1 MSTPLPPGRGLWRL
15 TLHNRSF
22 AGAAGTWQTSL
33 IAELT
38 SARGRLLEQN
48 LNAPAKLSFTLNGAS
63 AEAQLIKEL
72 QHEVV
77 AWRWDTGSGADVPYF
92 RGIVG
97 QSEDQLTE
105 QSHTVNFVCHD
116 NLAMLARRYL
126 TNVTPL
132 NLVQTDQDN
141 IVSHLV
147 SLGTILTASGGTAFS
162 PGSALPVTVLRVNP
176 DGTARVGFSGV
187 LRDRN
192 YAGQSAI
199 GDLITQLGAVIGG
212 FDFDITPGWRVL
224 WAGTQASDALRVFY
238 PSQGVVRTE
247 PLEFGGGIATVT
259 RTADSGDY
267 TNYWRVIGN
276 NGSSDPNAP
285 QLYSEAFNADSNN
298 VGAVPVGTWMGADTG
313 ADVSL
318 QATLDQQ
325 AQGNLNRSGVLVP
338 SYALGLRGGV
348 YAEGMLNMGDT
359 VPIVI
364 QSGRL
369 NVNSSVRVVG
379 LTFTIG
385 DDGQEDVGL
394 TVGRPATSLV
404 SMLTATAADVNAL
417 ARR

>member
-1 MSTPLPPGRGLWRL
+1 MSTPVPPGRGLWRL

-22 AGAAGTWQTSL
+22 GNVTTWQASL

-48 LNAPAKLSFTLNGAS
+48 LNVPAKLSFTLNGTS
-63 AEAQLIKEL
+63 AEAQLVKEL

-77 AWRWDTGSGADVPYF
+77 AWRWDTGSGADVAYF
-92 RGIVG
+92 RGTVC

-132 NLVQTDQDN
+132 NFAQIDQDN
-141 IVSHLV
+141 IVTNLISRA
-147 SLGTILTASGGTAFS
+147 TILTASGGTAFS
-162 PGSALPVTVLRVNP
+162 PGSSLPITVLRVNP
-176 DGTARVGFSGV
+176 DGTSRNNFSGV

-192 YAGQSAI
+192 YPGQSAV
-199 GDLITQLGAVIGG
+199 GDLIAQLAAVIGG
-212 FDFDITPGWRVL
+212 FDFDITPGWRVT
-224 WAGTQASDALRVFY
+224 WAGTQANDALRVFY
-238 PSQGVVRTE
+238 PSQGVTRTE
-247 PLEFGGGIATVT
+247 PLEFGGTIANVT
-259 RTADSGDY
+259 RTVDSGDY

-276 NGSSDPNAP
+276 NASSDPAAP
-285 QLYSEAFNADSNN
+285 QLYSEAFNADANN
-298 VGAVPVGTWMGADTG
+298 VGAVPVGTWMGADN
-313 ADVSL
+313 ASDVSL

-325 AQGNLNRSGVLVP
+325 AQGNLNLSGVLVP
-338 SYALGLRGGV
+338 SYSLGLRPGA

-369 NVNSSVRVVG
+369 NVTGSVRAVG
-379 LTFTIG
+379 LTFAIG
-385 DDGQEDVGL
+385 DDGQEDVAL
-394 TVGRPATSLV
+394 TVGRPLTSLV
-404 SMLTATAADVNAL
+404 SMLRASVADVNAL

>member
-1 MSTPLPPGRGLWRL
+1 MPPGRGLWRL

-22 AGAAGTWQTSL
+22 GNVTTWQASL

-38 SARGRLLEQN
+38 SARGRVLEQT

-63 AEAQLIKEL
+63 AEAQLVKEL

-92 RGIVG
+92 RGTVC

-116 NLAMLARRYL
+116 NLAILARRYL
-126 TNVTPL
+126 TNVAPL
-132 NLVQTDQDN
+132 TFTQTDQDN
-141 IVSHLV
+141 IVTNLV
-147 SLGTILTASGGTAFS
+147 SRATILIASGGTAFS
-162 PGSALPVTVLRVNP
+162 PGSSLPVTVLRVNP
-176 DGTARVGFSGV
+176 DGTSRNNFSGV

-192 YAGQSAI
+192 YTGQSAV
-199 GDLITQLGAVIGG
+199 GDLITQLAAVIGG
-212 FDFDITPGWRVL
+212 FDFDITPGWRVT
-224 WAGTQASDALRVFY
+224 WAGTQSNDALRVFY
-238 PSQGVVRTE
+238 PSQGVTRTE
-247 PLEFGGGIATVT
+247 PLEYGGTIANVT
-259 RTADSGDY
+259 RTVDSGDY

-276 NGSSDPNAP
+276 NASSDPTAP
-285 QLYSEAFNADSNN
+285 QFYSEAFNADANN
-298 VGAVPVGTWMGADTG
+298 VGAVPVGTWMGADN
-313 ADVSL
+313 ASDVTL
-318 QATLDQQ
+318 QPTLDQW

-338 SYALGLRGGV
+338 SYSLGLRPGA

-359 VPIVI
+359 VPVVI

-369 NVNSSVRVVG
+369 NVASSVRAVG

-385 DDGQEDVGL
+385 DDGQEDVAL
-394 TVGRPATSLV
+394 TVGRPLTSLV
-404 SMLTATAADVNAL
+404 SMLQASVADVNAL